1 MRNYYG
7 AAFCWL
13 KKYKILWYNTS
24 SLNRLLRSGG
34 SMLRG
39 FYSRLQPFFDTDN
52 DGGDNNNS
60 QGNDNPPANAD
71 KDKKLPETAEQ
82 AFRRLVDGKFNGD
95 YEAAALHLYDDNYR
109 VRQAKK
115 LVETERDTLLGNTQ
129 RDGAVVLSKEDSAA
143 WRDYKKLGS
152 VTDVK
157 TWLDERRT
165 LQGDLAK
172 KQKDETLREV
182 AEVTNFNLNVLRR
195 VGNDLDYR
203 IEEVVDAQ
211 DPNKKTKLAKVRAT
225 ATVNGQQVVTELD
238 VSKYAADNWSDL
250 MPALTATTNGNG
262 QAQKGQRYIQ
272 QVGVNQ
278 QQQQNGNT
286 QSVAKGVLGSRYAPK
301 PKE

>member
-1 MRNYYG
+1 
-7 AAFCWL
+7 
-13 KKYKILWYNTS
+13 
-24 SLNRLLRSGG
+24 
-34 SMLRG
+34 MLRG

-60 QGNDNPPANAD
+60 QNDNNPPANAD

-82 AFRRLVDGKFNGD
+82 AFRRLVDGRFNGD

-129 RDGAVVLSKEDSAA
+129 RDGAVVLSKDESAA
-143 WRDYKKLGS
+143 WREYKKLGS

-225 ATVNGQQVVTELD
+225 ATINGQQVVTELD

-262 QAQKGQRYIQ
+262 QQQQGQRYIP

-278 QQQQNGNT
+278 RQQNGNT